1 MYNTLLLV
9 LSSNANVICFARVWY
24 RLRDFNAELP
34 PQEQL
39 PHTHVVVL
47 THISSRYVDLGG
59 YPRLGHPAFSNC
71 YELLSAAA
79 MLYTTEFGLCIL
91 KSGPLSIP
99 PVGISKA
106 LRFRI
111 HEWWWKGPDSWG
123 VSPMSESLTPYWCT
137 SQNGVTYR
145 RQCIRRCFHKNVFFA
160 YGCLLK
166 NVRPK
171 SPRHGR
177 R

>member
-1 MYNTLLLV
+1 MFCTCLV
-9 LSSNANVICFARVWY
+9 SLKGLQRRVTPTGAATVHPCGGAYSHIIKICR
-24 RLRDFNAELP
+24 P
-34 PQEQL
+34 
-39 PHTHVVVL
+39 
-47 THISSRYVDLGG
+47 GG
-59 YPRLGHPAFSNC
+59 YPRIGHPAFNNY
-71 YELLSAAA
+71 YEILSATA
-79 MLYTTEFGLCIL
+79 MLYTTWFGLCIL
-91 KSGPLSIP
+91 KSGPLPVP

-171 SPRHGR
+171 LPRHGR